1 MTTPVALA
9 LAGAAAVAFFL
20 VERKITATPAAPPV
34 PQSVP
39 TGGGVN
45 VSGILNRLGQT
56 GGGAIATAAG
66 IPIAG
71 PVVSKAAGNFVS
83 AEYSGFRQAG
93 SGLSQ
98 IGSGNIIHG
107 TYDVAVGGLKTAAA
121 PITSTYSTVKGFLG
135 F

>member
-20 VERKITATPAAPPV
+20 VERKMTATPAAPPV

-45 VSGILNRLGQT
+45 VSGILNRIGQT
-56 GGGAIATAAG
+56 SGGAIATAAG

-93 SGLSQ
+93 SGVTQ
-98 IGSGNIIHG
+98 IASGNIVHG
-107 TYDVAVGGLKTAAA
+107 VYDVGAGAVKTAIA
-121 PITSTYSTVKGFLG
+121 PVTSTISTVRGFIGL
-135 F
+135 